1 MGIWSVGSRHETWR
15 NHGKSQPSQET
26 GLCWCSLAISRS
38 CLSSIEWF
46 RVTLRRTCTGRKS
59 ISVLGNIMHRWI
71 YCIYVYNCVNIYIY
85 IHILCMY
92 VYTYIYIYIYISI
105 YLIYLSIYLSIDLS
119 IYRSIYLSIYIY
131 RAIWDDHGIA
141 LLLNVSTEDSLA
153 IASQATN
160 SSKRPVFWTTL
171 CPGARPRS
179 SGGCRW
185 ATTPRR
191 HLGMAAWDLCKAMEA
206 CMGFLHQERM
216 VTSWGWTKKNC
227 GFLGFN

>member
-1 MGIWSVGSRHETWR
+1 MIQRLQKDKAVYLSVF
-15 NHGKSQPSQET
+15 
-26 GLCWCSLAISRS
+26 
-38 CLSSIEWF
+38 LS
-46 RVTLRRTCTGRKS
+46 V
-59 ISVLGNIMHRWI
+59 
-71 YCIYVYNCVNIYIY
+71 
-85 IHILCMY
+85 
-92 VYTYIYIYIYISI
+92 
-105 YLIYLSIYLSIDLS
+105 YLSIYLSICLSIHLSLYLSICLSIYLSTYLSIYLSICLPAHLSTYLSIYLS
-119 IYRSIYLSIYIY
+119 IYRSIDLSIYLSIYIY